1 VNLRLL
7 ALLLLLSPALFAQ
20 TYEQVAPRPL
30 PKIPTLK
37 PELPALPPAVG
48 EDKIA
53 LDSLRGL
60 VLVPRPELVI
70 PAGMPETNGLQ
81 LIELTLLDTPAFREV
96 VAPFLNQP
104 MSMKRL
110 NELLREIVLYYR
122 RLDRPV
128 VSVVVPEQEVVG
140 SVIQLLVLEGQVGQ
154 VNVTGARW
162 FRPSMIRDQ
171 IRLTPRGEISNSA
184 LLNDLDWI
192 NSNPFRSATIVFAPG
207 TETALTDVEVR
218 VRDRFPLRTYLGYED
233 SGNDITGDERLI
245 GGLNW
250 GNAFGLDHQA
260 NYQYTGSTDIDTLSA
275 HAGSYVIPLPWR
287 HRVTLLGSYG
297 NVDAKALGDQFTTTG
312 VSWQAG
318 ARYLVPLPRWG
329 AYQHEAS
336 AGFDFKQSNSNIAF
350 GGNQFFGNPTDI
362 TAWLWNYTAS
372 LPDTWG
378 KTSARLT
385 VTYSPGG
392 LTDHSR
398 DSDYRATRSNA
409 ESEFTH
415 AVLTVERLQKL
426 PADFTYLLRGTA
438 QIADGNLLP
447 SEQLGLGGYST
458 VRGYEEREANGDEGW
473 LLTNELRTPPVSL
486 GQVCG
491 LSKAADQ
498 LQFLA
503 FWDYGQTSNINLLA
517 GEDPHVI
524 LSSVGPGVRY
534 TIAPWLSARFDYGW
548 QLTDSG
554 ASDGRRSQ
562 RAHLGLTMSY

>member
-1 VNLRLL
+1 MPS
-7 ALLLLLSPALFAQ
+7 LSPFLFAQ
-20 TYEQVAPRPL
+20 TYEQLAPRPV
-30 PKIPTLK
+30 PKAPILK
-37 PELPALPPAVG
+37 PELPDLPPAEG
-48 EDKIA
+48 EDKVA

-60 VLVPRPELVI
+60 VLVCRPELVN
-70 PAGMPETNGLQ
+70 PVGMPDATGLQ
-81 LIELTLLDTPAFREV
+81 LLELPSLDNPDFRAL
-96 VAPFLNQP
+96 VAPYLGQP
-104 MSMKRL
+104 ISMKRL

-122 RLDRPV
+122 RIDRPV
-128 VSVVVPEQEVVG
+128 VSVVVPEQEVKG
-140 SVIQLLVLEGQVGQ
+140 SVIQLLVLEGKVGQ

-162 FRPSMIRDQ
+162 FKPQIIRDQ
-171 IRLTPRGEISNSA
+171 VRLTPRDEISNRA
-184 LLNDLDWI
+184 LLEDLDWI
-192 NSNPFRSATIVFAPG
+192 NSNPFRSATVVFAPG
-207 TETALTDVEVR
+207 NETALTDVEVR
-218 VRDRFPLRTYLGYED
+218 VRDRFPLRTYLGYDD
-233 SGNDITGDERLI
+233 SGNDITGDERFI

-250 GNAFGLDHQA
+250 GNAFGLDHQV
-260 NYQYTGSTDIDTLSA
+260 NYQFTGSTDIDTLSA

-297 NVDAKALGDQFTTTG
+297 NVDANAAGGLFTTTG

-318 ARYLVPLPRWG
+318 ARYAVPLPRWG
-329 AYQHEAS
+329 SYQHETS
-336 AGFDFKQSNSNIAF
+336 AGFDFKQSNSNLAF
-350 GGNQFFGNPTDI
+350 GGSQVFGNPTDI
-362 TAWLWNYTAS
+362 TAWLWNYTGS

-378 KTSARLT
+378 KTSASLT

-409 ESEFTH
+409 ESEFAH
-415 AVLTVERLQKL
+415 ALFTLERLQKL

-447 SEQLGLGGYST
+447 SEQMGLGGYST

-473 LLTNELRTPPVSL
+473 LLTNEVRTPPVSL

-491 LSKAADQ
+491 VSKATDQ

-503 FWDYGQTSNINLLA
+503 FWDYGQTSNIDLLA
-517 GEDPHVI
+517 GEDKHLI

-534 TIAPWLSARFDYGW
+534 SIAPWLSARFDYGW
-548 QLTDSG
+548 QLTDTG

-562 RAHLGLTMSY
+562 RAHLGLTVSY